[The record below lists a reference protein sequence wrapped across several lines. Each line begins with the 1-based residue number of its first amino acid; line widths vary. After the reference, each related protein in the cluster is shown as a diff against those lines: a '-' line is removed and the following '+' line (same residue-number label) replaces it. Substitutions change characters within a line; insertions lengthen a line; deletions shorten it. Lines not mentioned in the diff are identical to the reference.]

1 MVKVIASSEI
11 DAPIALVY
19 DVMMDFAR
27 YAEWNPFV
35 VGVTGELRVGGLLT
49 LDVIFHD
56 GSRRPTRGCVEVIT
70 APGDKA
76 ELTYR
81 YAGPFAPF
89 RLVRGTR
96 QQLLTRLDANRTRYD
111 TSECFTGLL
120 TPFLPAAGI
129 QRGFDD
135 VARELKRRAEHLAR
149 RDGGTRN

>member
-1 MVKVIASSEI
+1 MLNLIASSEI
-11 DAPIALVY
+11 EAPIALVY
-19 DVMMDFAR
+19 EVLMDFAR
-27 YAEWNPFV
+27 YKEWNPFV
-35 VGVTGELRVGGLLT
+35 VGVTGDARVGGFLM

-89 RLVRGTR
+89 GLVRGIR
-96 QQLLTRLDANRTRYD
+96 KQLLTRLDANRTRYD
-111 TSECFTGLL
+111 SSECFTGLL

-135 VARELKRRAEHLAR
+135 IARELKRRAEQLAVAPR
-149 RDGGTRN
+149 Q